1 MYKYIDDKI
10 RFVYT
15 QESEVVKDDCHCL
28 SSYTYNNVT
37 WHLSKDHVLYD
48 YYFKCVCGYWAML
61 SVLSE
66 KYHLCSICKRY
77 FYLSKPWIKE
87 LPFGP
92 ND

>member
-10 RFVYT
+10 MFVYLK
-15 QESEVVKDDCHCL
+15 ESEVVKDDCYCL

-37 WHLSKDHVLYD
+37 WHLAKEHVLYD
-48 YYFKCVCGYWAML
+48 YYFKCVCGYWNAL
-61 SVLSE
+61 SVIGE
-66 KYHLCSICKRY
+66 EYYLCSICKRY
-77 FYLSKPWIKE
+77 FYLSNKWIKE